1 MMRRLRR
8 FLDVRAGEGRPVLA
22 CFLFVAIAVAS
33 FLLAKPIRN
42 GLFLQEFGAYRLVY
56 VYVGVPL
63 VLSLVVPIYSL
74 LVSRVGQRAG
84 TTGSLFFLALNVLAF
99 WWAFTYHPRPWLSAA
114 FYIWVN
120 CYGVIAPVQ
129 AWMFANAVFD
139 TRQARRLFGLVG
151 AGASLGA
158 IVGGLLARVL
168 VDTLGSVVDLMLVLA
183 AMIAAAAVLVNLAWG
198 VRRAERATA
207 RPLRRVKTTATLG
220 LIGRTPYLR
229 LLAALVVLVA
239 IATQW
244 TQFQLSVVA
253 HDRFGGDAEELT
265 AFFGTFNFVMGI
277 VAFAVQ
283 MLLTGPALRRFGI
296 AFTIL
301 LLPSAIGAG
310 SALIL
315 LWPVLWTVLLTN
327 ALDQGLRF
335 SVDKATFEVLYLPI
349 SSTIKPAVKSTIDL
363 LVNRLADGL
372 GGVLL
377 GVATQG
383 FHLVAF
389 TLPGA
394 GLGIRGIAA
403 LNLGVAALWLA
414 VAWKLRRGYVEAIRD
429 SIQQHRLDVERAAG
443 PVLDR
448 SAAEVLAGKLGA
460 PEPGE
465 VLYAL
470 EQFEAQHT
478 RAVHPAVRGL
488 LSHASPEVRRR
499 AIALLSAAGDR
510 SVLPQ
515 VEVMLHDGDLGTR
528 TEALMYL
535 ARHSGI
541 DPLERIERLGDFPD
555 FSIQAGMIAFLS
567 RPGPG
572 ENLDAARVLLERLI
586 DGEGL
591 AEERSRAEAA
601 RLLGTLPRAFDDVL
615 AGLLADRS
623 PTVWIEAVSSAARLG
638 AVDLSGLIVPRLA
651 APVTRDAVS
660 RALVELGQGAV
671 PALSAA
677 LGDDRG
683 ELAVR
688 VAIPAV
694 LAAIGGPAAR
704 DALVANLLS
713 GEVTL
718 RSAVID
724 GLGRLAHRHAASPE
738 DRQVLEMALTA
749 EIVGH
754 YRSYQIA
761 SRLGTALDHDDP
773 VARGLRASIEQEQE
787 RVFRLLELL
796 QPGLDLGSAWYGL
809 RSGSAGVRS
818 NALELLDNL
827 LNPEL
832 RALIVPLFDPQ
843 ITLAERAER
852 ADRLVGAGIETNE
865 QAVAALVASDDPWL
879 RSCGVYAVGVLRLHA
894 LADTVESLA
903 HADDPLLRETV
914 RVALMRL
921 RLPAEVDLEAGDT
934 RTEAPAPP
942 WQDGGHVGV
951 G

>member
-1 MMRRLRR
+1 MLPRLRR
-8 FLDVRAGEGRPVLA
+8 FLDIRAGEGWPVFY
-22 CFLFVAIAVAS
+22 CFLYVAIAVAS

-63 VLSLVVPIYSL
+63 VLAVFIPIYSSI
-74 LVSRVGQRAG
+74 VSRVGQRAG
-84 TTGSLFFLALNVLAF
+84 ITGSLVFLSLNVLAF
-99 WWAFTYHPRPWLSAA
+99 WYAFTHHPRPWLSAA

-158 IVGGLLARVL
+158 IVGGLLAREL
-168 VDTLGSVVDLMLVLA
+168 VDQLGSVVDLMLVLA
-183 AMIAAAAVLVNLAWG
+183 AMIAAAASVVNVAWR
-198 VRRAERATA
+198 VRRAERSKPAAPA
-207 RPLRRVKTTATLG
+207 RRLALGATLG

-253 HDRFGGDAEELT
+253 EQRFGSSAAELT
-265 AFFGTFNFVMGI
+265 EFFGTFNFVMGI

-283 MLLTGPALRRFGI
+283 VVLTGPALRKFGI

-301 LLPSAIGAG
+301 LLPCAIGTG

-315 LWPVLWTVLLTN
+315 VWPVLWTVLVTN

-335 SVDKATFEVLYLPI
+335 SVDKSTFEVLYLPLPAH
-349 SSTIKPAVKSTIDL
+349 IKPAVKGTIDL
-363 LVNRLADGL
+363 VINRLADGA

-377 GVATQG
+377 GLATQG
-383 FHLVAF
+383 FSVVAF
-389 TLPGA
+389 VLPGA
-394 GLGIRGIAA
+394 GLGVRGIAA
-403 LNLGVAALWLA
+403 LNLVVVALWLA
-414 VAWKLRRGYVEAIRD
+414 VAWRLRRGYVDAIRD

-448 SAAEVLAGKLGA
+448 SAAELLAGKLAA
-460 PEPGE
+460 PDPGE

-470 EQFEAQHT
+470 DQFEAQHT

-488 LSHASPEVRRR
+488 LSHGAPEVRRR
-499 AIALLSAAGDR
+499 AIALLARAGDR
-510 SVLPQ
+510 TVLPQ
-515 VEVMLHDGDLGTR
+515 VEVMLHDRDLDVR

-535 ARHSGI
+535 AQHSQV
-541 DPLERIERLGDFPD
+541 DPLDRIERLGDFPD

-567 RPGPG
+567 RPGFTQ
-572 ENLDAARVLLERLI
+572 NLDAARVLLERMV
-586 DGEGL
+586 DAGGESDV
-591 AEERSRAEAA
+591 RSRAEAA
-601 RLLGTLPRAFDDVL
+601 RLLGALPRAFDDVL
-615 AGLLADRS
+615 ARLLGDDA
-623 PTVWIEAVSSAARLG
+623 PEVWREAVASAARLR
-638 AVDLSGLIVPRLA
+638 ASEVAGLVVPRLG
-651 APVTRDAVS
+651 APGHGDAVA
-660 RALVELGQGAV
+660 RALVDLGDGAV
-671 PALSAA
+671 PALASALA
-677 LGDDRG
+677 DDG
-683 ELAVR
+683 VDLATR
-688 VAIPAV
+688 SAIPPV
-694 LAAIGGPAAR
+694 LAAIGGRAAR
-704 DALVANLLS
+704 DGLVANLLS

-724 GLGRLAHRHAASPE
+724 ALGHMAHRHAGTAE
-738 DRQVLEMALTA
+738 DRQTFEMALTA

-761 SRLGTALDHDDP
+761 GRLGAALDHDDP
-773 VARGLRASIEQEQE
+773 VARGLRASIELEQE

-809 RSGSAGVRS
+809 RSGSSAVRS
-818 NALELLDNL
+818 NALELLDNVL
-827 LNPEL
+827 SPEL
-832 RALIVPLFDPQ
+832 RALVVPLFDPL
-843 ITLAERAER
+843 ISLAERARR
-852 ADRLVGAGIETNE
+852 ADRIVGTGIETNE

-879 RSCGVYAVGVLRLHA
+879 RSCGVYAVGALRLHA
-894 LADTVESLA
+894 LADTIDSFTGS
-903 HADDPLLRETV
+903 DDPLMRETV

-921 RLPAEVDLEAGDT
+921 RLPAEADLEAGDT
-934 RTEAPAPP
+934 RAEAVPP
-942 WQDGGHVGV
+942 WQDGGQIGV